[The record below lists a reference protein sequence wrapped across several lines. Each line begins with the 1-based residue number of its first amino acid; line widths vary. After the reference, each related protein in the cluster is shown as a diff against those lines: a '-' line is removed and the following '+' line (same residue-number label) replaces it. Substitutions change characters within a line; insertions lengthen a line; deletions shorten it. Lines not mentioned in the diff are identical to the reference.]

1 MKNLDKA
8 LRNFIYRV
16 GAETVNVAKEHTAP
30 IKTGNLKRDINVIRV
45 DARSVT
51 IGNTAG
57 VRYAKFVHGG
67 TGLYGAKKRKIT
79 PKKARALKTP
89 YGYRKS
95 IKGQKPNPYLLK
107 AWEGYKI
114 RGLRRATAALAKDIR
129 EDLVK
134 DIKTDL
140 MKTLK

>member
-30 IKTGNLKRDINVIRV
+30 IKTGALKRNIKVIRV

-51 IGNTAG
+51 IGNTVG
-57 VRYAKFVHGG
+57 VGYAKFVHEG
-67 TGLYGAKKRKIT
+67 TGLYGAKKHKIT

-129 EDLVK
+129 EEVVK
-134 DIKTDL
+134 E
-140 MKTLK
+140 MKITLKS

>member
-30 IKTGNLKRDINVIRV
+30 IKTGALKRNIKVIRV

-57 VRYAKFVHGG
+57 VGYAKFVHEG

-107 AWEGYKI
+107 AWNKYKL
-114 RGLRRATAALAKDIR
+114 RGLARAQAVLTKDIGH
-129 EDLVK
+129 ELVTE
-134 DIKTDL
+134 IKASL
-140 MKTLK
+140 

>member
-1 MKNLDKA
+1 MKNLNKS
-8 LRNFIYRV
+8 LEKFLYRV

-30 IKTGNLKRDINVIRV
+30 IKTGRLKRDINVIRV

-114 RGLRRATAALAKDIR
+114 RGLRRATAALAGDIG
-129 EDLVK
+129 DNLVN

-140 MKTLK
+140 VKH